1 MSQSDCPAA
10 LAKAAGKSRSY
21 QGFSTSELAGEVS
34 AAYAGEGLLSE
45 VERLVDPASA
55 TETIHWGRNYIY
67 TARMQTPAGSIEVVV
82 KQFRNLGWRRSLQ
95 RRLRGSKAARSW
107 QVAKALLGAG
117 IATPEPVLLVESKD
131 PQGPS
136 FYISRRLTG
145 ASEVRQF
152 FRRINRASDAGEFPE
167 IEALDLLARLGQL
180 ARQLHD
186 AGICYRDLS
195 IGNILAKPAAD
206 GTLELFLVDFNRA
219 RLDRRLGVLARSR
232 DICRLPIVQPQHRQA
247 FLSGYWGQAPP
258 RHSPRW
264 WLYTA
269 SVRGYL
275 LKHAIK
281 NRLRR
286 KPPHR
291 QRIATGGR
299 HHAHIPAAETG
310 ASVRDKI
317 VWDRLSDQPHQH
329 AGTFEKLRIRLSD
342 SGSHLHD
349 LAIVAAAAPRVW
361 RRYRELQRQL
371 YRQPT
376 PFQGIGLCLRPWPG
390 QLPAQLS
397 AIADLGVSSLLLRL
411 HPWEDDHDDEEELA
425 QSLVESGYEL
435 ALALP
440 QNRDLVRDRRR
451 WRDAVEEL
459 AERFSPYSC
468 HFQVGQAVNRS
479 KWGIWTRREALDLYL
494 DAAEILRRQPEAVVM
509 GPAVIDFEHQ
519 VTMALVNR
527 RAAGLHYDIVSSLLY
542 VDRRGAPE
550 CRQLGFDTVDKVV
563 LLRAIAET
571 GHSCSERC
579 WLTEVNWPLW
589 EGPHSPAGR
598 KVSVSEEAQADYLA
612 RYYLLSIGTGLVERV
627 FWWRLLARGYGLMA
641 SDADGRLLRR
651 PSYQT
656 LQTLITELDGAT
668 FLGPLPAGAG
678 SYLYHFRREHD
689 EVVAAWSVAPNQV
702 AELPRP
708 ASAVV
713 SRDGQSLPLPTGVE
727 LTLQPSPSYYHLAN
741 E

>member
-1 MSQSDCPAA
+1 VSKPTHPVGPDA
-10 LAKAAGKSRSY
+10 AAGKSGSY
-21 QGFSTSELAGEVS
+21 QQLATAGFAGEVS
-34 AAYAGEGLLSE
+34 ARFAGAGLLDE

-55 TETIHWGRNYIY
+55 IETIHWGRNYIY
-67 TARMQTPAGSIEVVV
+67 TARMQSPEGDIEVVV
-82 KQFRNLGWRRSLQ
+82 KQFRNLGWRRQLQ

-107 QVAKALLGAG
+107 CVAKALVAAG
-117 IATPEPVLLVESKD
+117 IATPEPVLLVESKAA
-131 PQGPS
+131 QGPS

-145 ASEVRQF
+145 AYEVRHF
-152 FRRINRASDAGEFPE
+152 FRRLNQSPDAGEFPE
-167 IEALDLLARLGQL
+167 IETQELLIRLGQL

-186 AGICYRDLS
+186 AGIYYRDLS
-195 IGNILAKPAAD
+195 IGNVLARPVAD
-206 GTLELFLVDFNRA
+206 GGLELYLVDFNRA
-219 RLDRRLGVLARSR
+219 RLGRRLGLIARSR
-232 DICRLPIVQPQHRQA
+232 DICRFPIVQTEHRQA
-247 FLSGYWGQAPP
+247 FLGGYWGQTPP
-258 RHSPRW
+258 GFSPRW

-275 LKHAIK
+275 LKHAVK

-286 KPPHR
+286 KQQHR

-299 HHAHIPAAETG
+299 HHAHIPAAEAG

-329 AGTFEKLRIRLSD
+329 AGTLEKLLIRIAD
-342 SGSHLHD
+342 SGSHLRD

-376 PFQGIGLCLRPWPG
+376 RFQGIGLCLRPWSG
-390 QLPAQLS
+390 QLPDQLT
-397 AIADLGVSSLLLRL
+397 AIQDLGVRSLLLRL

-425 QSLVESGYEL
+425 RSLVESGYEL

-440 QNRDLVRDRRR
+440 QNRDLVRDRQR
-451 WRDAVEEL
+451 WRAAVEEL
-459 AERFSPYSC
+459 AERFSPYS
-468 HFQVGQAVNRS
+468 HQFQVGQAVNRS
-479 KWGIWTRREALDLYL
+479 KWGIWTRSEALDLYL
-494 DAAEILRRQPEAVVM
+494 DAAEILRRWPGIEVM

-550 CRQLGFDTVDKVV
+550 SRQLGFDTVDKVV

-579 WLTEVNWPLW
+579 WITEVNWPLW

-627 FWWRLLARGYGLMA
+627 FWWRLLARGYGLMSA
-641 SDADGRLLRR
+641 GTDGRVLRR
-651 PSYQT
+651 PSYHA
-656 LQTLITELDGAT
+656 LQTLITELDDAT
-668 FLGPLPAGAG
+668 FVAPLPAAPGG
-678 SYLYHFRREHD
+678 YLYLFRCEQN
-689 EVVAAWSVAPNQV
+689 EVVAAWSVAPDQV

-708 ASAVV
+708 ARAVV
-713 SRDGQSLPLPTGVE
+713 DRDGQSLSPPNGTEV
-727 LTLQPSPSYYHLAN
+727 TLQPSPRYYHLTA